1 MVLAI
6 SIGLEEANSILY
18 AIFEHKDNDPS
29 KRLLCLKFN
38 FQQSTAVARHIRKL
52 RDSLVEVQDAST
64 RFYTSSIFSGAKF
77 ESCFEILERLQQE
90 KIFDQVAELNA
101 KHGLLND

>member
-18 AIFEHKDNDPS
+18 AIFEHKDNDPNE
-29 KRLLCLKFN
+29 RLLCLKFN
-38 FQQSTAVARHIRKL
+38 FHQSSAVARNLRKL
-52 RDSLVEVQDAST
+52 RDSLLEVQDAST
-64 RFYTSSIFSGAKF
+64 EFYSSSIFIGAEF
-77 ESCFEILERLQQE
+77 ESYFEILERLQQE
-90 KIFDQVAELNA
+90 KTFDQVAELNA